1 MLARIQPFFDDRF
14 VFATLTQRKKG
25 STAPYKK
32 VQVRPFLQSGEL
44 SFQLIYVYDKKVLHE
59 NLTPPEA
66 AEAVAGLLTTTFDQ
80 AILHTTEHDYHL
92 TAFHGRLKIRTQPPT
107 KADGQ
112 NLSHDKRKAYAIPD
126 GEPCDFLIRLGVMNA
141 EGHVLKARY
150 DKFRQINKYLEI
162 VADIVDEL
170 PRDRVIHIVDFGCGK
185 SYLTFGLYY
194 YLVKQLH
201 LNVKIIGLD
210 LKDDVIRFC
219 EEVARELEYDGL
231 TFLTGDIQSY
241 TAGEPID
248 MVVTLHACDVA
259 TDAAIVQAIGWDC
272 RVLLTVPCCQ
282 HELFSKIRNDRM
294 HLLTKHGILKE
305 RLSAL
310 ITDAIRGQLLE
321 ACGYDVDVMEFISM
335 EHTPKNLM
343 IRAVRNGHPDRKKY
357 AEYLTFAKDWSI
369 RPYLEEELVR
379 IGRIPA
385 RSPEER

>member
-25 STAPYKK
+25 STAPY
-32 VQVRPFLQSGEL
+32 
-44 SFQLIYVYDKKVLHE
+44 KKVLHE

-141 EGHVLKARY
+141 DGHVLKARY

-343 IRAVRNGHPDRKKY
+343 IRAVRNGRPDRKKY

>member
-1 MLARIQPFFDDRF
+1 MLARIQPFFFDFF

-44 SFQLIYVYDKKVLHE
+44 SFQLTYVYDKKVLHE

-141 EGHVLKARY
+141 DGHVLKARY

-170 PRDRVIHIVDFGCGK
+170 PG
-185 SYLTFGLYY
+185 
-194 YLVKQLH
+194 
-201 LNVKIIGLD
+201 
-210 LKDDVIRFC
+210 
-219 EEVARELEYDGL
+219 
-231 TFLTGDIQSY
+231 TG
-241 TAGEPID
+241 
-248 MVVTLHACDVA
+248 
-259 TDAAIVQAIGWDC
+259 
-272 RVLLTVPCCQ
+272 
-282 HELFSKIRNDRM
+282 
-294 HLLTKHGILKE
+294 
-305 RLSAL
+305 
-310 ITDAIRGQLLE
+310 
-321 ACGYDVDVMEFISM
+321 
-335 EHTPKNLM
+335 
-343 IRAVRNGHPDRKKY
+343 
-357 AEYLTFAKDWSI
+357 
-369 RPYLEEELVR
+369 
-379 IGRIPA
+379 
-385 RSPEER
+385 

>member
-44 SFQLIYVYDKKVLHE
+44 SFQLTYVYDKKVLHE

-282 HELFSKIRNDRM
+282 HELNRQMDTQNLPIFGRY
-294 HLLTKHGILKE
+294 GIVQE
-305 RLSAL
+305 RLAAL
-310 ITDAIRGQLLE
+310 TTDAIRANLLQACGYSAQLLE
-321 ACGYDVDVMEFISM
+321 FVDLS
-335 EHTPKNLM
+335 HTPKNLL
-343 IRAVRNGHPDRKKY
+343 IRAAKRPAMPAASRRRY
-357 AEYLTFAKDWSI
+357 LAEVTGVMEQFSLQPTLYRL
-369 RPYLEEELVR
+369 LEQS
-379 IGRIPA
+379 GRLPK
-385 RSPEER
+385 